1 LKVEISIVTLKLCKG
16 QRDGREVEQEL
27 RGREVEQELRARI
40 EKMTSDEEIWVA
52 EIDIIKNIPS
62 ICAH

>member
-16 QRDGREVEQEL
+16 QRD
-27 RGREVEQELRARI
+27 GREVEQELRARI

>member
-1 LKVEISIVTLKLCKG
+1 M
-16 QRDGREVEQEL
+16 
-27 RGREVEQELRARI
+27 GREVEQELRARI